1 MPMSNCLAC
10 GGSTSG
16 VLSLGDVPLARFPR
30 IFWPEA
36 VPAAPLDL
44 VICNQC
50 ELVQLAQIVDRHEL
64 FAEAYGYRS
73 GTNEAMR
80 AELCDVADSAIHHI
94 GELHP
99 EDWILDIG
107 ANRSEEHTSELQSRL
122 HLVCRLLLEKKK
134 TQKQKVTKLK
144 QHVSAPD

>member
-107 ANRSEEHTSELQSRL
+107 ANDGTLLQHFSESGEIGRAS
-122 HLVCRLLLEKKK
+122 CRER
-134 TQKQKVTKLK
+134 V
-144 QHVSAPD
+144 